1 VIFILIILAII
12 YGFFGIKVVPEKK
25 EGVVFR
31 GGKFKELRKPGM
43 VLMIP
48 FYDKLKLVSYDL
60 KDLNV
65 PQKMTTAADKE
76 KLYASGTVTIKIK
89 EPAKAYGTVSNYE
102 ESIINAMSDL
112 LAKETSKTTY
122 TDLKSSVN
130 KKEFED
136 KLLQDLKEQA
146 EMWGIDVRKI
156 KTVVDR

>member
-1 VIFILIILAII
+1 
-12 YGFFGIKVVPEKK
+12 
-25 EGVVFR
+25 
-31 GGKFKELRKPGM
+31 
-43 VLMIP
+43 MIP